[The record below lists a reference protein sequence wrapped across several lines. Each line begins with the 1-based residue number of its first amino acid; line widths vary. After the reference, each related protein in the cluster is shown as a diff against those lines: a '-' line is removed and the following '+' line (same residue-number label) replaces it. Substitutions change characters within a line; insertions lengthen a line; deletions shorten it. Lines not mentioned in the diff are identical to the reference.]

1 MEGACPWEPPYNQGL
16 NTRLSDGVSSLSCW
30 VLAQGGVSDQLRFS
44 ESHGEDL
51 NLERE
56 GQPVQM
62 RQQSLESRPQPF
74 PTFLPGQNLR
84 MEPNSGVR
92 RGAQDG
98 AGLSGRGIV
107 LNQQSGVLEDRI
119 PRGLTG
125 RKDSERRLGM

>member
-1 MEGACPWEPPYNQGL
+1 M
-16 NTRLSDGVSSLSCW
+16 
-30 VLAQGGVSDQLRFS
+30 
-44 ESHGEDL
+44 

-62 RQQSLESRPQPF
+62 RQQSLQSRPQPF

-107 LNQQSGVLEDRI
+107 LNQESGVLVEDRI
-119 PRGLTG
+119 PHGLRG
-125 RKDSERRLGM
+125 RKDSERRVGM